1 MVILVNCFGMSS
13 VGTSFQQGLALL
25 VFYTVGRVAESAA
38 NFAVCYI
45 SSRALFYNDSVV
57 VCPDGM
63 SDFVW
68 FVMLFSACV
77 FSKNLRELSRSGW
90 RSERTMMIDL
100 GVQLAVSV
108 LAMIVTGVYFFR
120 KCDQALSDVVTDFI
134 LLLGCT
140 VVWIGVVMVAMR
152 VLCEPSIAAR
162 PATPRPRAEGVYRD
176 FERGTLST
184 SDI

>member
-1 MVILVNCFGMSS
+1 MSS

-77 FSKNLRELSRSGW
+77 FAKNLRELSRSGW
-90 RSERTMMIDL
+90 RSERTMMIEL
-100 GVQLAVSV
+100 GVQLAASALV
-108 LAMIVTGVYFFR
+108 MIVTGVHFFR
-120 KCDQALSDVVTDFI
+120 KCDQALSEVVTAY
-134 LLLGCT
+134 LALQGGT
-140 VVWIGVVMVAMR
+140 VVWLIVCLVAMS
-152 VLCEPSIAAR
+152 VLCEPAAEATR
-162 PATPRPRAEGVYRD
+162 PPTPRPRADEVRRD
-176 FERGTLST
+176 CEQGH
-184 SDI
+184 I

>member
-1 MVILVNCFGMSS
+1 MSS
-13 VGTSFQQGLALL
+13 VGASFQQGLVLL

-77 FSKNLRELSRSGW
+77 FAKNLRELSRSGW
-90 RSERTMMIDL
+90 RSERTMMIEL
-100 GVQLAVSV
+100 GAQLAASALV
-108 LAMIVTGVYFFR
+108 MIVTGVYFFR
-120 KCDQALSDVVTDFI
+120 KCDQVLSNVVTAYFV
-134 LLLGCT
+134 LQGCT
-140 VVWIGVVMVAMR
+140 VVWISVCLVAMS
-152 VLCEPSIAAR
+152 VLCEPDTAVR
-162 PATPRPRAEGVYRD
+162 PPTPRPRADEVCRDCEEGH
-176 FERGTLST
+176 
-184 SDI
+184 I